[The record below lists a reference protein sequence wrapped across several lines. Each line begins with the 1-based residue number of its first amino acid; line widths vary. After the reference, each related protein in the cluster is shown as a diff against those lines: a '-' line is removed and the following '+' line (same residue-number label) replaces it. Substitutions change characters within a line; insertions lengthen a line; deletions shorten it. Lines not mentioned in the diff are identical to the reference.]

1 MRQIGSISTLNL
13 AEMFADF
20 LRAAGTACTVEK
32 GGDGYVVWVHDD
44 DRVAAAKE
52 ELPRFLADP
61 ENQRYIDAR
70 QQARARLRSDLDRQ
84 KAARK
89 RTVNLSDRWNR
100 PMAESCPLT
109 FGLIAISMLIGF
121 LTGLHPVHDDPRVVV
136 LWFSNDGT
144 LKPILKGE
152 VWRLITPIFIHM
164 DWMHLLFNMLGLQ
177 QFGMQIEYRKGTPKY
192 LGMVLVIAALSNFAQ
207 FVATGQY
214 FGGMSG
220 VVYGLFGYLWVKSR
234 LEPDSGFSMAQQTVT
249 VMIGWHILCMM
260 GWVGQIANWAH
271 GIGLVTGVAL
281 GMSASLL
288 KPFRRTD

>member
-1 MRQIGSISTLNL
+1 
-13 AEMFADF
+13 
-20 LRAAGTACTVEK
+20 
-32 GGDGYVVWVHDD
+32 
-44 DRVAAAKE
+44 
-52 ELPRFLADP
+52 
-61 ENQRYIDAR
+61 
-70 QQARARLRSDLDRQ
+70 
-84 KAARK
+84 
-89 RTVNLSDRWNR
+89 
-100 PMAESCPLT
+100 
-109 FGLIAISMLIGF
+109 MLIGF
-121 LTGLHPVHDDPRVVV
+121 LTGLRPAHDDPRIDL

-192 LGMVLVIAALSNFAQ
+192 LGMVLVIAVLSNFAQ
-207 FVATGQY
+207 FLATGQY

-271 GIGLVTGVAL
+271 GIGLVTGVAF